1 MRTIRRLP
9 CVFLGI
15 ALTLTLGTPTARA
28 ESTPATNRAPT
39 ARGDQDGTGT
49 PPTVSC
55 KDGTQSKGDRG
66 ACSHHGGVADAAP
79 NGPTGRAVDAPPQQG
94 AGKTAGVMCKDGTR
108 SAKSGRGGCSH
119 HGGLAAVGAGTAPA
133 P

>member
-9 CVFLGI
+9 CVFLGL
-15 ALTLTLGTPTARA
+15 ALTVALGTATARA
-28 ESTPATNRAPT
+28 EPTPVTNRAPT
-39 ARGDQDGTGT
+39 ARGDQDGTGA

-55 KDGTQSKGDRG
+55 KDGTQSKGGRG

-79 NGPTGRAVDAPPQQG
+79 NGSAGRAVDAPPQQG
-94 AGKTAGVMCKDGTR
+94 AGEVAGVMCKDGTR

-119 HGGLAAVGAGTAPA
+119 HGGVAAVGAGTVPA